1 MKSMMSDAK
10 ALRSARNVS
19 QYCGERGCA
28 KEECVFVQTCG
39 FCILQATRLPED
51 WQLED
56 LKPKQAEPNKQSGIR

>member
-1 MKSMMSDAK
+1 MKKPMRDEK
-10 ALRSARNVS
+10 AIRCAELLR
-19 QYCGERGCA
+19 QYCGERGCT

-56 LKPKQAEPNKQSGIR
+56 LKPRQTEDKADG